1 MIRFA
6 CPTCSAT
13 FTVGLEKAGKSAKCP
28 KCQTAFLIPDA
39 PVEETLVSPALPP
52 SQAVTAPPSPVV
64 VPPPPP
70 EPVDDGTVEIVPCPK
85 CANRSLVMKEDVN
98 KDIECPSCQTV
109 YRAIRADAPPPPSV
123 EGGTGRKSKLAE
135 IGSGKKKEADG
146 DEDDRPSKRKR
157 NRADDDDDDRPSK
170 RKRNRDDDEDEDDRP
185 SKRKRNRDDD
195 DEDEDDRPSR
205 RRSSSRRR
213 DDDDEDYDRPRRRSG
228 RGGGSRRSGGN
239 GERPVLVTIV
249 AILEFLG
256 AAGHVVYGLF
266 VLIAGSFAMASV
278 SEMADTIPNTTANAT
293 ARSNVQGAVA
303 FGTGMTICCGVFM
316 LLWSVLLIFAGFGL
330 MKMRRYGNIITWII
344 AVLSIL
350 GSVSGGF
357 ATFGARGLML
367 VTGGSSLF
375 FLAFGV
381 VAIIAMVKHN
391 DEFE

>member
-1 MIRFA
+1 M
-6 CPTCSAT
+6 
-13 FTVGLEKAGKSAKCP
+13 
-28 KCQTAFLIPDA
+28 
-39 PVEETLVSPALPP
+39 
-52 SQAVTAPPSPVV
+52 
-64 VPPPPP
+64 
-70 EPVDDGTVEIVPCPK
+70 EIVPCPK

-256 AAGHVVYGLF
+256 AAGSVVCGIGLM
-266 VLIAGSFAMASV
+266 IAGPVLMSTVFGVADDIPDTNSNGTSNAS
-278 SEMADTIPNTTANAT
+278 
-293 ARSNVQGAVA
+293 ARARMQGAAAGVTGA
-303 FGTGMTICCGVFM
+303 FICCGVVS
-316 LLWSVLLIFAGFGL
+316 LLWGVLQIFGGMGL
-330 MKMRRYGNIITWII
+330 MKMQRYGQIITWIL
-344 AVLSIL
+344 AIL
-350 GSVSGGF
+350 AIMGALFGGYS
-357 ATFGARGLML
+357 TIGGAGRGGAML
-367 VTGGSSLF
+367 YGGGTSLF
-375 FLAFGV
+375 QLAFGV